1 MPVFWECDRCT
12 ACCRWPGQVRLTET
26 ETARIAAHLGLS
38 EAEFIQ
44 LHTRLTAQR
53 DGLALLDKP
62 DGSCAF
68 LDGTDCRIQPV
79 KPQQCR
85 DFPNLWNFPDFEKI
99 CRARPVDVSP
109 EEWRRRVARATGR
122 EVFTFPAPPASHTAR
137 PMSSKTLR
145 IAALA
150 GDGIGPE
157 VMREALKVL
166 AAAGR
171 KFQID
176 LAVTEAPVGWAG
188 IDAAGKA
195 LPDATLELCRR
206 SDAILFGSVGLP
218 DRDPTIPKEERPER
232 AALLRIRKEFGLFA
246 NLRPVQLPKALSHA
260 CPLKPERQGDGID
273 LLVVREL
280 TGGMYF
286 GQPKKTEEI
295 TLADGSRV
303 LRAIDTMVYTTPEIE
318 RIAHVSFRAARLR
331 RKKVTSIDKANVLEN
346 GVLWRE
352 VVSRV
357 AKEYPDVTLDHLFVD
372 NAAMQ
377 FLLKPT
383 QFDVVLCENM
393 FGDIL
398 SDEAAALAG
407 SLGMLP
413 SASLGTTTGQQTFGF
428 YEPAGGTAPDI
439 AGKNLANPI
448 AQILSTAMML
458 RYSFGLSEP
467 AAAIDNAVR
476 KVIDAGLRTGDIYT
490 PADPN
495 ARKVGTR
502 EMGDAIAAAL

>member
-1 MPVFWECDRCT
+1 M
-12 ACCRWPGQVRLTET
+12 
-26 ETARIAAHLGLS
+26 
-38 EAEFIQ
+38 
-44 LHTRLTAQR
+44 
-53 DGLALLDKP
+53 
-62 DGSCAF
+62 
-68 LDGTDCRIQPV
+68 
-79 KPQQCR
+79 
-85 DFPNLWNFPDFEKI
+85 
-99 CRARPVDVSP
+99 
-109 EEWRRRVARATGR
+109 
-122 EVFTFPAPPASHTAR
+122 
-137 PMSSKTLR
+137 SKTIE

-157 VMREALKVL
+157 VMREAIGVL
-166 AAAGR
+166 RAVEKKFALS
-171 KFQID
+171 FQI
-176 LAVTEAPVGWAG
+176 TEAPVGWAG

-195 LPDATLELCRR
+195 LPDATLALCRQ

-246 NLRPVQLPKALSHA
+246 NLRPVRLPKELAHA

-273 LLVVREL
+273 ILVVREL

-286 GQPKKTEEI
+286 GQPKKTEACE
-295 TLADGSRV
+295 GGH
-303 LRAIDTMVYTTPEIE
+303 RAIDTMVYTTPEIE
-318 RIAHVSFRAARLR
+318 RIAHVGFKAARLR
-331 RKKVTSIDKANVLEN
+331 HKKLCSIDKANVLEN

-352 VVSRV
+352 VVTRV
-357 AKEYPDVTLDHLFVD
+357 GKQYPDVALEHMFVD

-413 SASLGTTTGQQTFGF
+413 SASLGSTTGEQTFGF

-448 AQILSTAMML
+448 AQILSTALML
-458 RYSFGLSEP
+458 RYSFGLND
-467 AAAIDNAVR
+467 AAVAIEGAVA
-476 KVIDAGLRTGDIYT
+476 KAIAQGLRTGDIYS
-490 PADPN
+490 PAEAA

-502 EMGDAIAAAL
+502 EMGAAIVAAV

>member
-1 MPVFWECDRCT
+1 
-12 ACCRWPGQVRLTET
+12 
-26 ETARIAAHLGLS
+26 
-38 EAEFIQ
+38 
-44 LHTRLTAQR
+44 
-53 DGLALLDKP
+53 
-62 DGSCAF
+62 
-68 LDGTDCRIQPV
+68 
-79 KPQQCR
+79 
-85 DFPNLWNFPDFEKI
+85 
-99 CRARPVDVSP
+99 
-109 EEWRRRVARATGR
+109 
-122 EVFTFPAPPASHTAR
+122 
-137 PMSSKTLR
+137 MSSKTLR

-166 AAAGR
+166 AAVGR
-171 KFQID
+171 RFSLTFD
-176 LAVTEAPVGWAG
+176 VTEAPVGWAG

-195 LPDATLELCRR
+195 LPDPTLELCRR

-246 NLRPVQLPKALSHA
+246 NLRPVKLPKALSHS

-280 TGGMYF
+280 TGGLYF

-295 TLADGSRV
+295 TLPDGTRTQ
-303 LRAIDTMVYTTPEIE
+303 RAIDTMVYTTPEIE
-318 RIAHVSFRAARLR
+318 RIAHVAFRAARLR

-346 GVLWRE
+346 GILWRE
-352 VVSRV
+352 TVTRI
-357 AKEYPDVTLDHLFVD
+357 AKEYPDVALDHQFVD

-377 FLLKPT
+377 FLLRPT
-383 QFDVVLCENM
+383 QFDVVLCENL

-413 SASLGTTTGQQTFGF
+413 SASLGITAAAGTFGF

-448 AQILSTAMML
+448 AQILSSALML
-458 RYSFGLSEP
+458 RYSFGLTEA
-467 AAAIDNAVR
+467 AAAIESAVATA
-476 KVIDAGLRTGDIYT
+476 IDQGLRTGDIFN
-490 PADPN
+490 PADPT
-495 ARKVGTR
+495 ARRVGTR
-502 EMGDAIAAAL
+502 EMGDAIVAAI